1 MSGRRPVGPVDTLWL
16 RADHPTNLMVIDAM
30 LWVDGQIDVE
40 RLEAVVQRRMVD
52 RFPVFHQRLAPDAT
66 LVLPNQWEDD
76 PDFSLDHHVRVVQLD
91 EPGDD
96 SVLSAYVESQMHVPF
111 DRDHPLWEL
120 HVLQGHR
127 DGSAVFARFHHAL
140 ADGIALVA
148 VLLSLTDEEPDGDL
162 LEVEHPE
169 RAAVS
174 RLALPGFDLVG
185 RMAGQAAGLLR
196 PSLVRDAAV
205 LTRQTLHVADK
216 LLLSSLP
223 ESPLAGEPGIEK
235 RAVWSQPH
243 DLSLVKRIGRASDAT
258 VNDVLVA
265 AVSGAIGDY
274 AESKGVPRHDITTM
288 VPVNMRDLTKPL
300 PRELGNRF
308 ALAMLPLPSGVG
320 PVQERLAASKARMDA
335 IKSSPEALITY
346 SIITAIGM
354 TQRVVEDLMVGFFS
368 SKAIGVTTNVKGPAT
383 TRYVAGSR
391 ITGALGWVPGS
402 GNQTLGVCIFS
413 YDGTV
418 RIGFKSDA
426 TVLPD
431 PELLVSAF
439 DVGLDELAASV
450 R

>member
-16 RADHPTNLMVIDAM
+16 RADHPTNLMVIDSLM
-30 LWVDGQIDVE
+30 WVEGRIDVD
-40 RLEAVVQRRMVD
+40 RLKAVVQHRMVD

-76 PDFSLDHHVRVVQLD
+76 PGFSLDRHVHVVELD

-96 SVLSAYVESQMHVPF
+96 AVLAAYVESQMHVAF
-111 DRDHPLWEL
+111 DREHPLWEV

-127 DGSAVFARFHHAL
+127 DGAALFARFHHAL

-148 VLLSLTDEEPDGDL
+148 VLLSLTDEEPDADL
-162 LEVEHPE
+162 LDLDHPE
-169 RAAVS
+169 RAAVN
-174 RLALPGFDLVG
+174 RLVLPGFGSVTRL
-185 RMAGQAAGLLR
+185 AGQAASLMR
-196 PSLVRDAAV
+196 PSVVRDAAV

-243 DLSLVKRIGRASDAT
+243 DLAAVKKIGRGADAT

-274 AESKGVPRHDITTM
+274 AEEKGVPRHDITTM

-335 IKSSPEALITY
+335 IKASPEALITY

-368 SKAIGVTTNVKGPAT
+368 SKAIGVTTNVRGPAT
-383 TRYVAGSR
+383 TRYLAGSR
-391 ITGALGWVPGS
+391 IIGALGWVPGS

-431 PELLVSAF
+431 PEILVQAF
-439 DVGLDELAASV
+439 DAGLDDMAAG
-450 R
+450 RH